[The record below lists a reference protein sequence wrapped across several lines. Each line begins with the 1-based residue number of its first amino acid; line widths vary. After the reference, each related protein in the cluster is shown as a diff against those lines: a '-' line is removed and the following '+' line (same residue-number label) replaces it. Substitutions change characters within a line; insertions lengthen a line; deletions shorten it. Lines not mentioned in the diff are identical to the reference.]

1 MQLLKS
7 HLTKLAQGKELFQ
20 ICTEADSPGP
30 SFPGTRYSVA
40 VVQTCRL
47 SIQPEIPFYLVSPAC
62 SLSKKSLDSPENNTD
77 YQFSNSRLHPTLLAY
92 PRFLMG
98 ARLRICILNVA
109 WAMPQIQQQCFESD
123 GRNTHSANNSH
134 HPCAWSDSMRT
145 SSDLL

>member
-30 SFPGTRYSVA
+30 SFLGTRHSVG
-40 VVQTCRL
+40 VVQTCL

-62 SLSKKSLDSPENNTD
+62 SLSKKSLDSPESNTD
-77 YQFSNSRLHPTLLAY
+77 HRFSNARLHPTLPAY
-92 PRFLMG
+92 PRCLMG

-109 WAMPQIQQQCFESD
+109 WAILRSSSSALRTMAVTRIEQITLIIHVPGQ
-123 GRNTHSANNSH
+123 T
-134 HPCAWSDSMRT
+134 P
-145 SSDLL
+145 